1 MERVENYCQHSYKGT
16 TNPESLN
23 FGQLGL
29 EKYGIKIVPFIFKK
43 EERKTFEEGN
53 FKRWLEDLEERG
65 TCITL
70 WKGKF
75 KVTICQTDYAN
86 MKVVGALFIPNKS
99 MFELYPDLLNKREKK
114 LLSDDVLSYANRAVR
129 LKGQSML
136 MEILTAKS
144 NSKANLLMLLN
155 NVRYNVEIHDVYGR
169 RVFPK
174 KGAPSIKLSEHS
186 ANLLLDKELFKIK
199 LRWEA
204 LREKAKP

>member
-1 MERVENYCQHSYKGT
+1 MERLVNYCQHPYKGT
-16 TNPESLN
+16 TTPESLN

-29 EKYGIKIVPFIFKK
+29 EKYNIKIVPYIFKK
-43 EERKTFEEGN
+43 EERKLFEEGN
-53 FKRWLEDLEERG
+53 FKRWLEDLEDRG

-86 MKVVGALFIPNKS
+86 MKVVGALFIPNSS
-99 MFELYPDLLNKREKK
+99 MFELYPDLLNKRERK
-114 LLSDDVLSYANRAVR
+114 LLDNNLLSYTNRATK
-129 LKGQSML
+129 LKAQAML

-155 NVRYNVEIHDVYGR
+155 NVRWSVEIVDICGR
-169 RVFPK
+169 VIFPK
-174 KGAPSIKLSEHS
+174 KGQPPIKLSESS
-186 ANLLLDKELFKIK
+186 ASLLLDKELNKLK

-204 LREKAKP
+204 LRVKK